1 MTAALTDPLINAMA
15 ISRILPVHESSRRLR
30 KLAPDSPRV
39 HGVAVMS
46 DIARRRW
53 WPLATAVSSG
63 RVERMFQAAAGELGS
78 GRAAGQ
84 QLAATFTHGVLG
96 RVVTL
101 VVLEGRAW
109 DPGPEN
115 LWMHVDSE
123 GAIDW
128 AGVSDPTLRV
138 LPDDPAGT
146 GVVRLPGETALA
158 TWVAHRCHRSLEPLF
173 AELQRLSRGAVG
185 QQAMWQTVGAAV
197 VVTATQA
204 PLLTDAAEA
213 DCMRRGQAVLDAL
226 TGFGL
231 PVRAQ
236 RRIGTY
242 PPTRTAPES

>member
-1 MTAALTDPLINAMA
+1 MTAALADPLINGMA
-15 ISRILPVHESSRRLR
+15 IRRILPVHESSRRLR
-30 KLAPDSPRV
+30 RLAPESPRV

-53 WPLATAVSSG
+53 WPLATAVRSG
-63 RVERMFQAAAGELGS
+63 RVRHMFETTAGELGNS
-78 GRAAGQ
+78 RAAAQ

-101 VVLEGRAW
+101 MVLEGRAW

-128 AGVSDPTLRV
+128 AGVTDPTLRV
-138 LPDDPAGT
+138 LPDDPAGA

-158 TWVAHRCHRSLEPLF
+158 TWVAHRSHRSLEPLF
-173 AELQRLSRGAVG
+173 AELDGLSCGAIG
-185 QQAMWQTVGAAV
+185 RSSMWQTVGAAV

-204 PLLTDAAEA
+204 PLLTGGSEVV
-213 DCMRRGQAVLDAL
+213 CMRRGQAVLDAL

-231 PVRAQ
+231 PVRAL
-236 RRIGTY
+236 R
-242 PPTRTAPES
+242 RTAT